1 MNQEEIQK
9 SLMEFERSRGQLM
22 QVSQQKQQMQF
33 QLSVIKKTLEEL
45 NSTEEKKVYQAIGN
59 IMILKDVKAVKK
71 DLQEQKETLDV
82 RVKTVQ
88 KQEDALIDKLNKLKA
103 DIEAAAPQ
111 IKQAMEA
118 TEGQEAKEEKKEEK
132 KKDEGKKQEEA
143 AAGLSSLFG

>member
-1 MNQEEIQK
+1 VNQEEIQK

-33 QLSVIKKTLEEL
+33 QLSVVKKTLEEL
-45 NSTEEKKVYQAIGN
+45 NTTEEKKVYQAIGN

-118 TEGQEAKEEKKEEK
+118 TEPKEAEEEKKEEK
-132 KKDEGKKQEEA
+132 KK
-143 AAGLSSLFG
+143 